1 MKPSPDS
8 TSSLR
13 SSGVDVTTDAG
24 VKVAAALGETEKY
37 AGRGRALKV
46 AGRARNG
53 RTAEGPI
60 RSKLR
65 DVYMRVLMPYQKPT
79 AKELLISGCKMED
92 YTSRRK
98 VLMQQLC
105 NEV

>member
-24 VKVAAALGETEKY
+24 VKVAAEKY